1 MDIRKVTPVER
12 IQYNGICTTVFF
24 DMQRTD
30 IRTQLK
36 NPQDHLRDEHDDPCW
51 GAFDEKGQLQS
62 AIIVNSYNM
71 MMNGREVKMG
81 GIGGVVTRPESRG
94 KGLIRRIMDK
104 AFPAMVEEAGQ
115 TFSFLY
121 PFSYS
126 YYRNFGYEMCLDYNK
141 VNIPMEEIN
150 GYPYPKN
157 IQPFE
162 PGDDMTPVMEIYK
175 EFTQNRNLAIVR
187 DKDNWEYILNRD
199 PYKDLKFTFVNYDE
213 NGVANAYVLYNVQKS
228 GNYDNRLQI
237 RELCWR
243 TKEGLHNIFGFFAK
257 LSSEFSSVEWNAPCD
272 VNVHAL
278 FSEAYNASWSI
289 NAAGMNRVV
298 NVKAGLATLRAPSGS
313 GKITLD
319 VTDAYWKDNSGKYTI
334 QWDAGNLTVAK
345 GTSEN
350 VDMAVSVETLAQ
362 LVTGYMTPCE
372 VALKKDV
379 VTYSNHL
386 ALEQLFPKQRL
397 FIVERF

>member
-1 MDIRKVTPVER
+1 MNIRKVTPVER

-24 DMQRTD
+24 DMRRTD
-30 IRTQLK
+30 IRAQLQ
-36 NPQDHLRDEHDDPCW
+36 NPQDHLGDEDDDPCW

-62 AIIVNSYNM
+62 AVIVNSYNM
-71 MMNGREVKMG
+71 MMNGKEVKMG

-141 VNIPMEEIN
+141 VSIPIEQIT

-157 IQPFE
+157 IQAFE
-162 PGDDMTPVMEIYK
+162 PGNDMTPIMEIYK

-187 DKDNWEYILNRD
+187 DQYNWEYILNRD
-199 PYKDLKFTFVNYDE
+199 PYKELKFTFVNYDE
-213 NGVANAYVLYNVQKS
+213 NGVANAYVLYNVGKS
-228 GNYDNRLQI
+228 GEYENRLQVK
-237 RELCWR
+237 ELCWR
-243 TKEGLHNIFGFFAK
+243 TKEGLHNVFGFFSK

-278 FSEAYNASWSI
+278 FPEAYDVSWSV

-298 NVKAGLATLRAPSGS
+298 DVKAGLATLRAPSGS
-313 GKITLD
+313 GKVTLD
-319 VTDAYWKDNSGKYTI
+319 VADTYWKDNSGKYTI
-334 QWDAGNLTVAK
+334 QWEAGSLTVAK
-345 GTSEN
+345 DTNEN
-350 VDMAVSVETLAQ
+350 VDMAISVETLAQ
-362 LVTGYMTPCE
+362 LVTGYMTPSE
-372 VALKKDV
+372 VALKKEV